1 MSKLSNLSNLTS
13 ITSLNRESTGSLLKS
28 ESKIFTFK
36 PNPFYSEISYIQD
49 KFRANPQ
56 KSIQIAN
63 LVRFFIARHGERI
76 DLTFGIQWIEKSF
89 DQNGKY
95 KRTNLNMPNDLPIR
109 HSRREFIGDSPL
121 TEVGKFQ
128 AKLTGEALGTEG
140 YKIHFCYS
148 SPSLRCIQTAH
159 KILKGEG
166 IEGIT

>member
-1 MSKLSNLSNLTS
+1 MLSNNLSNLCTLTNRDSSSS
-13 ITSLNRESTGSLLKS
+13 ILKS
-28 ESKIFTFK
+28 ESKLFTFK
-36 PNPFYSEISYIQD
+36 PNPFHSESEYMQE

-56 KSIQIAN
+56 KSLQISD
-63 LVRFFIARHGERI
+63 LLRFFIARHGERI

-95 KRTNLNMPNDLPIR
+95 KRVNLNMPNDLPIR
-109 HSRREFIGDSPL
+109 NTRKEFIGDSPL

-128 AKLTGEALGTEG
+128 AKLTGEALGNEG

-159 KILKGEG
+159 KILKG
-166 IEGIT
+166 